1 MYLQLLIYFVHYQ
14 WKLSNLYVNQ
24 KHILMVERISQAKA
38 KGNTNNFKIVTLL
51 YLTILEIAIQ

>member
-1 MYLQLLIYFVHYQ
+1 MYLRLLIYFVHYQ
-14 WKLSNLYVNQ
+14 WKLSILYVNQ

>member
-1 MYLQLLIYFVHYQ
+1 MYLRLLIYFVHYQ

-24 KHILMVERISQAKA
+24 KHILMVERISQANA

-51 YLTILEIAIQ
+51 YLTILEIVIQ

>member
-1 MYLQLLIYFVHYQ
+1 MYLRLLIYFVHYQ

-38 KGNTNNFKIVTLL
+38 KGNTNNFKI
-51 YLTILEIAIQ
+51 LEIAIQ

>member
-1 MYLQLLIYFVHYQ
+1 MYLRLLIYFVNYQ